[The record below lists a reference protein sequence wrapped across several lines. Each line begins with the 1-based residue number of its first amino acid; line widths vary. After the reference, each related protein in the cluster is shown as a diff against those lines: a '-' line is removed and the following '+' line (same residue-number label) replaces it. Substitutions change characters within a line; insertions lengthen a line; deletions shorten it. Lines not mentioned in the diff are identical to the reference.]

1 MLFQF
6 SMICFF
12 TVSLILFHLL
22 PVKIRKWSLLLFST
36 LFVYWQGKNFGLVVL
51 LLISLLSYGA
61 GLIIEALKKSDS
73 ATLVKSVAVFN
84 IAFFAVV
91 LFGWKYME
99 LAASLL
105 SVHIPDR
112 ITNAGIPVG
121 LSFYTFQAISY
132 VADVWMG
139 KTEAEKNPFKYA
151 IYMMW
156 FPKWMSGPIERAG
169 DFIEKL
175 DSCGNTR
182 LLDEKRYERGVTYI
196 VWGLFMKLM
205 IADRLGVVVDKVYED
220 PSVYGFGVLILTALL
235 YSIQIYCDFAGYTN
249 TMIGVSSFY
258 GIELTQ
264 NFRVPYM
271 AENIVD
277 FWRCWHISLSNFLK
291 DYVYIPLGGNR
302 KGSFKKAINTL
313 VVFIICGIWHG
324 VGLSFIVWGLW
335 HGIFNVIASFLRKTK
350 AEFLIKGAIGR
361 FISFCLVSF
370 AWIFFRASSIG
381 QALVFIK
388 GMLPFGAELAAFT
401 GFAVEEKALLGISV
415 MEWWI
420 AAIAVLLLVVMDV
433 AAWKKKLIP
442 PELISGKWGVAGR
455 TVLLTLAMIAV
466 IIFGRYGSGDEIR
479 SFVYMQF

>member
-12 TVSLILFHLL
+12 VVSLMLFHIL
-22 PVKIRKWSLLLFST
+22 PVKIRKWSLLLFSA
-36 LFVYWQGKNFGLVVL
+36 LFVYWQGKIFGLLVL
-51 LLISLLSYGA
+51 AFISLLSYVA
-61 GLIIEALKKSDS
+61 GLVIGALKKSEKNS
-73 ATLVKSVAVFN
+73 LVKIVSV
-84 IAFFAVV
+84 ISITAFAFI
-91 LFGWKYME
+91 LFGWKYMQ

-105 SVHIPDR
+105 SVSIPDR
-112 ITNAGIPVG
+112 ITNAGIPIG

-132 VADVWMG
+132 AADVWMG

-175 DSCGNTR
+175 DSCGSTR
-182 LLDEKRYERGVTYI
+182 LLDDKRFERGITYI

-205 IADRLGVVVDKVYED
+205 IADRIGVVVDKVYED
-220 PSVYGFGVLILTALL
+220 PAVYGFGVLIITSLL
-235 YSIQIYCDFAGYTN
+235 YTIQIYCDFAGYTN

-271 AENIVD
+271 AENIVE

-302 KGSFKKAINTL
+302 KGSFRKAVNTL
-313 VVFIICGIWHG
+313 VVFLICGIWHG

-335 HGIFNVIASFLRKTK
+335 HGIFNVISSLLKKTK
-350 AEFLIKGAIGR
+350 AELLIKGALGR
-361 FISFCLVSF
+361 VISFCLVSF
-370 AWIFFRASSIG
+370 AWIFFRASSLG
-381 QALVFIK
+381 EAMKFIK
-388 GMLPFGAELAAFT
+388 GMVPFGSGLAAME
-401 GFAVEEKALLGISV
+401 GFALEEKLLLGISA

-420 AAIAVLLLVVMDV
+420 ATISILVLATIDV

-442 PELISGKWGVAGR
+442 PELISGRWGIVSR
-455 TVLLTLAMIAV
+455 TVLLTLIMVAV
-466 IIFGRYGSGDEIR
+466 VIFGRYGSGEDIR